1 MQEYFEPEQAFS
13 ISMPQFGFKISIAY
27 KKACM
32 WSPPLYLLIINTVD
46 ERELRCLI
54 ITQHSFCQLPRL
66 FQRPCLSTLE
76 ISANLHVHCTLP
88 VYSVFSSYLKLESI
102 TFNIK
107 ICRIQISLPEH
118 HFLPCESE
126 NRLKFVLKRLQW
138 VPSTS
143 TLILTKN
150 VCESLPN

>member
-13 ISMPQFGFKISIAY
+13 ISIPQFGFKISIAY

-54 ITQHSFCQLPRL
+54 ITQHSFCQPPRL
-66 FQRPCLSTLE
+66 FQRPCLLTLE
-76 ISANLHVHCTLP
+76 IFANLP

-102 TFNIK
+102 TLNIK

>member
-13 ISMPQFGFKISIAY
+13 ISIPQFGFKISIAY

-54 ITQHSFCQLPRL
+54 ITQHSFCQPPRL
-66 FQRPCLSTLE
+66 FQRPCLLTLE
-76 ISANLHVHCTLP
+76 IFANLP

-102 TFNIK
+102 TLNIK

-138 VPSTS
+138 FPSTS

>member
-46 ERELRCLI
+46 ERESRCLI
-54 ITQHSFCQLPRL
+54 ITQHSFCQPPRL
-66 FQRPCLSTLE
+66 FQRPCLLTLE
-76 ISANLHVHCTLP
+76 IFANLP

-102 TFNIK
+102 TLNIK